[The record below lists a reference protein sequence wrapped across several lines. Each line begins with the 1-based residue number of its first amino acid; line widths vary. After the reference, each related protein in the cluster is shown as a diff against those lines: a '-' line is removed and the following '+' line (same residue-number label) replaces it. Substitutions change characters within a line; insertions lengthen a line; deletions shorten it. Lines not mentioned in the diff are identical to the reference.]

1 MNKFIKSL
9 SLTVLFV
16 FSFAFANQVD
26 ELYYSKSI
34 SFDLPKNIKVSFDLG
49 AGHGDILEPF
59 PEVKLNITKEKLD
72 QTNTTKEEFHVK
84 ELTKKIVTDLVVNKA
99 TDYLNNGNSNALSN
113 LPPIF
118 SWLAKRILK
127 NGKLYPLEV
136 FLFKAYLLF
145 RMQIEPGY
153 ESSKN
158 VEYLALL
165 LKLAI
170 SKPLTGFVN
179 VDSQNALELLDKI
192 QDYVEPEFLG
202 FLTEIFLSY
211 QDNFSDCDFNNIN
224 IESDEKTK
232 VGFVF
237 ANKQMA
243 KACYELF
250 KYNTDYETISD
261 FKKRV
266 ENFIQEY
273 VIQAGDVWSAVT
285 NYKVVSFNNFKEH
298 KNSSFKFVG
307 FEDFGVDVSYPVL
320 EKNVEGLKTVN
331 KNFSVYLD
339 EKSDDE
345 NWVYCVAKNDSGL
358 NYKIIKYFVA
368 AIFKAVDEYKKI
380 NSYDATEIL
389 NKIDLDTLKMNY
401 KNFEAAKIS
410 LENSIS
416 NIEKEI
422 KEKEEKI
429 SSGWLWNSWFK
440 EKNQEEVA
448 TLNKEK
454 EINVK
459 KLNIIIAKMNE
470 LDATICN
477 YDIDSFLVKVKDKS
491 FSEVLK
497 IVILSDVR
505 IAKIINNIM
514 SKPEYKIVKDNIIK
528 RMGLIFSNSKLVR
541 EYWNSIEYVL
551 INAFPLFESEIKEFG
566 NNLNVNS
573 NLSELL
579 IGLVK

>member
-9 SLTVLFV
+9 SLNVLFV
-16 FSFAFANQVD
+16 FSFIFANQTD
-26 ELYYSKSI
+26 ELNYLTSKSI
-34 SFDLPKNIKVSFDLG
+34 AFDLPKNIKVSLDWG
-49 AGHGDILEPF
+49 YAGHGDILEPF
-59 PEVKLNITKEKLD
+59 HGVQLNVKKEEKLD
-72 QTNTTKEEFHVK
+72 QINKTKDEFQVK

-99 TDYLNNGNSNALSN
+99 ADYLNNGNSNTLSN
-113 LPPIF
+113 LPPIV

-127 NGKLYPLEV
+127 NGQLYPLEE
-136 FLFKAYLLF
+136 FLLKSYFLYRSPMEAGFENYKK
-145 RMQIEPGY
+145 IEF
-153 ESSKN
+153 
-158 VEYLALL
+158 LALL

-170 SKPLTGFVN
+170 SKPFTGLVN
-179 VDSQNALELLDKI
+179 VDSKNALDLLDKI

-202 FLTEIFLSY
+202 FLTEMFLSY
-211 QDNFSDCDFNNIN
+211 QDNFSDCDFNSIN
-224 IESDEKTK
+224 IESDEKVK

-243 KACYELF
+243 NACYELF

-266 ENFIQEY
+266 ENFVQEF
-273 VIQAGDVWSAVT
+273 VTQDSNIWTSVT
-285 NYKVVSFNNFKEH
+285 NYKVVSFDDFTKY

-307 FEDFGVDVSYPVL
+307 YKDFGVDVSY
-320 EKNVEGLKTVN
+320 N
-331 KNFSVYLD
+331 KANFGVYLD

-368 AIFKAVDEYKKI
+368 AVFKAVDEYKKI
-380 NSYDATEIL
+380 NSYDASEIL
-389 NKIDLDTLKMNY
+389 NKIDLDTLKKNY
-401 KNFEAAKIS
+401 KNFEVAKVS
-410 LENSIS
+410 LEKEINK
-416 NIEKEI
+416 IEAEI

-440 EKNQEEVA
+440 EKYQEEVVA
-448 TLNKEK
+448 LNTEK

-459 KLNIIIAKMNE
+459 KLNVITAKMNE
-470 LDATICN
+470 LDAIICN
-477 YDIDSFLVKVKDKS
+477 YDIDSLLVKVKDKS
-491 FSEVLK
+491 FSDVLK

-551 INAFPLFESEIKEFG
+551 INAFPLFECEIKEFG